1 MMPVNLAL
9 LVIYASPDG
18 RTDWQPVLP
27 ADVPD
32 WCKDPDTVGKMIAG
46 QACQSPNSASRTI
59 WYRAVRIMSPE
70 EQKLEQASLYADKQK
85 RRRQQAALR
94 TLH

>member
-1 MMPVNLAL
+1 MAAINLAL

-18 RTDWQPVLP
+18 RMDWKPVP
-27 ADVPD
+27 ANLVPD
-32 WCKDPDTVGKMIAG
+32 WIKDPDTIGKLLEGNM
-46 QACQSPNSASRTI
+46 CQSPNSASRTV
-59 WYRAVRIMSPE
+59 WYRAVRVMSPE
-70 EQKLEQASLYADKQK
+70 EQKREQARLYADKQK